1 MGIAFNRFKIFR
13 KQNNLTQ
20 EDIAEK
26 LGVSRQA
33 VAKWERGE
41 TQPDVESCIKLADLY
56 GVSLDMLVRDIS
68 DKHEYEGDG

>member
-26 LGVSRQA
+26 LGVSRHGP
-33 VAKWERGE
+33 VIIG
-41 TQPDVESCIKLADLY
+41 LN
-56 GVSLDMLVRDIS
+56 
-68 DKHEYEGDG
+68 